1 MNEVSCA
8 DLSDDPTQ
16 FGSQGSPTWVNEI
29 RLVEP
34 NRLGVTLQEV
44 TPEDAA
50 RQIADSVKERLAV
63 LRQAQD
69 DNGEPEALPRY
80 PGATERSIWVVAENS
95 RDGLAHVT
103 FEMLGKARELTA
115 VTRSEVVALV
125 ITSGGEAHA
134 PALAAAGADRVLALD
149 NSALGAGLR
158 YAAAPWA
165 TS

>member
-8 DLSDDPTQ
+8 QLSGDPSQ

-34 NRLGVTLQEV
+34 NRLGVALQEV

-50 RQIADSVKERLAV
+50 RQIADSVKERLAE
-63 LRQAQD
+63 LNAAD
-69 DNGEPEALPRY
+69 ASASSPEALPRY

-103 FEMLGKARELTA
+103 FEMLGKARRA
-115 VTRSEVVALV
+115 DHRNPQRGRGRS
-125 ITSGGEAHA
+125 
-134 PALAAAGADRVLALD
+134 P
-149 NSALGAGLR
+149 
-158 YAAAPWA
+158 
-165 TS
+165 